1 MVTLLNFFKEYCW
14 NNFLHEEVEKC
25 LEHIFASKSC
35 NLDTTIW
42 NSTATDINGT
52 MESDQNAENEIKV
65 QNFEESGGG
74 GGNSQ
79 LNSDQTSDSKTTNT
93 DTKEI
98 TPLQDYVIVKCKL
111 ISKLVDLWLHNREK
125 Q

>member
-25 LEHIFASKSC
+25 LEHVFSHKSTG
-35 NLDTTIW
+35 LDATML
-42 NSTATDINGT
+42 NSTLTDMNGT
-52 MESDQNAENEIKV
+52 MESDQNLENEIKV
-65 QNFEESGGG
+65 QSFEESGGG
-74 GGNSQ
+74 Q
-79 LNSDQTSDSKTTNT
+79 LDTDHPIEVDPKTTQN
-93 DTKEI
+93 TKEI

-111 ISKLVDLWLHNREK
+111 ISKLVDLWLYNREK

>member
-25 LEHIFASKSC
+25 LEHVFYYKCTA
-35 NLDTTIW
+35 LDATIS
-42 NSTATDINGT
+42 NSTATDMNGT
-52 MESDQNAENEIKV
+52 MESDQNLENEIKV

-74 GGNSQ
+74 GGQ
-79 LNSDQTSDSKTTNT
+79 LDNDHPIEVDPKTQN
-93 DTKEI
+93 TKEI

-111 ISKLVDLWLHNREK
+111 ISKLVDLWLYNREK